1 MLKGRFRVL
10 RYGLRWHEAESN
22 HQTFVVCAML
32 HNAIVDYRESAAD
45 AYDLDNA
52 QRFGSSVGDFEPYGD
67 DEKKLLRSER
77 QVYRVIGRAGQAEE
91 FELLSFAEEEAQ
103 LKQLRVGSAGGSSH
117 SDGRRRSSSS
127 AGGGGGSSSNG
138 VGSSSSAGG
147 RSRGSSSSD
156 GGGGGVIAGDDG
168 EHEASSSSSAGGG
181 GSSSSSGGGGI
192 IAGDDDADD
201 EHEAIGTGGGGRAA
215 RPAPGTR
222 EDVIAHY
229 ELREKLSE
237 HLWYLKS
244 HKLLSWDSGSRPLST
259 VGYNIDKEIGDL
271 MDEMLSA

>member
-117 SDGRRRSSSS
+117 SDGRRRSSNS
-127 AGGGGGSSSNG
+127 AGGGGSSSNG

-147 RSRGSSSSD
+147 GGS
-156 GGGGGVIAGDDG
+156 
-168 EHEASSSSSAGGG
+168 
-181 GSSSSSGGGGI
+181 SSSSSGGGGV

-244 HKLLSWDSGSRPLST
+244 HKLLSWDSGSSPLSN